1 MKKILVSRCL
11 YGDKPVRYDGKT
23 KEERDPRF
31 LKWKE
36 DDRLIPVCPEVDGGL
51 PVPRTDAQRVGNQV
65 ITRDGRDVTRE
76 YRKGA
81 EIALEQA
88 LQEDV
93 LCAVLKEKSPS
104 CGSSRVYDG
113 TFEGTLIEGQGLTTQ
128 MLREAGIRVYSEE
141 ELDLVEQMVNGREN
155 IVLIGM
161 PACGKSV
168 TGVVLAKSLQMNF
181 LDTDLLIQ
189 ETAGKGL
196 QDIINEDGMESFKQL
211 EEEVLCDVQATHT
224 VIATGGSAVY
234 YPKAMEHLKKL
245 GRIVYIHVSVETIL
259 QRLNN
264 ITTRGVAMSRDQGIA
279 ELYEERKPL
288 YEKYAEVTAESGGGS
303 MEETVADIV
312 EKMEELHKS
321 L

>member
-51 PVPRTDAQRVGNQV
+51 PVPRTDAQRVGDQV

-88 LQEDV
+88 LQDDV

-211 EEEVLCDVQATHT
+211 EE
-224 VIATGGSAVY
+224 
-234 YPKAMEHLKKL
+234 
-245 GRIVYIHVSVETIL
+245 
-259 QRLNN
+259 
-264 ITTRGVAMSRDQGIA
+264 
-279 ELYEERKPL
+279 
-288 YEKYAEVTAESGGGS
+288 
-303 MEETVADIV
+303 
-312 EKMEELHKS
+312 
-321 L
+321 

>member
-23 KEERDPRF
+23 KKERNPRF

-51 PVPRTDAQRVGNQV
+51 PVPRTDAQRVGDQV

>member
-51 PVPRTDAQRVGNQV
+51 PVPRTDAQRVGDQV

-113 TFEGTLIEGQGLTTQ
+113 TFEGTLIEGQGLTTE

>member
-23 KEERDPRF
+23 KKERNPRF

-51 PVPRTDAQRVGNQV
+51 PVPRTDAQRVGDQV

-113 TFEGTLIEGQGLTTQ
+113 TFEGTLIEGQGLTTE

>member
-51 PVPRTDAQRVGNQV
+51 PVPRTDAQRVGDQV

-88 LQEDV
+88 LQDDV

-288 YEKYAEVTAESGGGS
+288 YEKYAEVTAESGDGS